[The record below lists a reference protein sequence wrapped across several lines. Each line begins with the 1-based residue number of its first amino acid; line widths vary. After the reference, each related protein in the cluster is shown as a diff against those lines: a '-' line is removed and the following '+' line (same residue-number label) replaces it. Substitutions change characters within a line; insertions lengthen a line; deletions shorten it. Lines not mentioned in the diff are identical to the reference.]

1 MKGNI
6 EMIKNFA
13 IATVLFGLS
22 FNADANVSIDAS
34 RANADGMEFD
44 ITNHGSK
51 SQVHVVVQ
59 AKNKDGEISDVT
71 DSFVIRG
78 EGYFANSGQK
88 LPIGLKNLD
97 TPSTDI
103 AEYIITVNVGNSE
116 QSFVV
121 PMSERDIDSK
131 VFTIQKSKG
140 FEKILAKD

>member
-1 MKGNI
+1 MSKI
-6 EMIKNFA
+6 FSVVA
-13 IATVLFGLS
+13 ILFCLS
-22 FNADANVSIDAS
+22 FDADAKISIEAS
-34 RANADGMEFD
+34 RASVDGMEFD

-59 AKNKDGEISDVT
+59 AKNRNGEISDVT
-71 DSFVIRG
+71 DSFVVRG
-78 EGYFANSGQK
+78 EGYFASSGQK
-88 LPIGLKNLD
+88 LPIELKNLD

-121 PMSERDIDSK
+121 PMNERDIDSK
-131 VFTIQKSKG
+131 VFTIQKSRG

>member
-6 EMIKNFA
+6 EMIKIFSV
-13 IATVLFGLS
+13 ATILFGLS
-22 FNADANVSIDAS
+22 FNADAKISIDAS
-34 RANADGMEFD
+34 RADADGMEFD

-59 AKNKDGEISDVT
+59 AKNRNGEISDVT
-71 DSFVIRG
+71 DSFVVRG

-88 LPIGLKNLD
+88 LPIELKNLD

-116 QSFVV
+116 QSLIV
-121 PMSERDIDSK
+121 PMNERDIDSK
-131 VFTIQKSKG
+131 VFTIQKSRG